1 MKSFKLIG
9 FALAAFSC
17 MQFTAAQE
25 AAATTKLSAVVQLP
39 GGKTEMLELE
49 RADGE
54 GTFYYIDKGTA
65 QLMTAMAST
74 CKTFYI
80 QTPNDMANALR
91 DFYGNELAAARKG
104 FAAVKKKYA
113 AFAGLPGS
121 PCTMAALHEIT
132 CAVRLLDVAGV
143 KSLTAAFPGE
153 KSLTGTDAARLAAAR
168 VVALISD
175 KPDSFAAIKAAVE
188 NLMKDKKLS
197 RELDSESYGWL
208 RYALGRAAAAMVP
221 AEQVQATIAEDKVK
235 AASVAV
241 DFYCEAIMSMH
252 GSHKE
257 MPADAL
263 NRSLALLWA
272 MPGVQEYAGKVQLP
286 MTKPV
291 WNAAP
296 ANFRD
301 AVAMAHYIKAI
312 YPAPAEAPNAL
323 ADKLDAYYFNM
334 KKGAKAEK

>member
-17 MQFTAAQE
+17 VQFATAQE
-25 AAATTKLSAVVQLP
+25 AAAKTKLSAVVQLP
-39 GGKTEMLELE
+39 GGKTEMIELE
-49 RADGE
+49 RTDGD
-54 GTFYYIDKGTA
+54 GSFFYTDKSTA

-91 DFYGNELAAARKG
+91 DFYGNELADARKG

-121 PCTMAALHEIT
+121 PSTMAALHEIT
-132 CAVRLLDVAGV
+132 CAVRMLDFAGV
-143 KSLTAAFPGE
+143 QALAAAFPGE
-153 KSLTGTDAARLAAAR
+153 KALTGSDAARLAAAR
-168 VVALISD
+168 VVALITD
-175 KPDSFAAIKAAVE
+175 KPDSFGAVKAAVE
-188 NLMKDKKLS
+188 AIMKDKKVS
-197 RELDSESYGWL
+197 RDLDSESYGWL

-221 AEQVQATIAEDKVK
+221 AEQLQATIAEDKAK

-241 DFYCEAIMSMH
+241 DFYCESVMSMH

-263 NRSLALLWA
+263 NRALTLLWA
-272 MPGVQEYAGKVQLP
+272 MPGVKEYAGKVTLP
-286 MTKPV
+286 MTKPA

-296 ANFRD
+296 ADFRD
-301 AVAMAHYIKAI
+301 AVAMAHYMKAM

-323 ADKLDAYYFNM
+323 VDKLDAYYFNM
-334 KKGAKAEK
+334 KKGSKSEK